1 MLVGYDQGVQEVI
14 EYVFGSTLVCESLE
28 VERVLMVEGDVFE
41 LSGIVEGGVLE
52 ASRKELG
59 AMRGGAAKSA
69 LEVSLHKLEVLEK
82 VGDELKHL
90 LEKVG
95 DEKKLLLE
103 EVCDEKKRLLEE
115 VCDEKKLLLEEVCDE
130 LKLLLEEA
138 YDEKLRRV

>member
-1 MLVGYDQGVQEVI
+1 MAGGKLNRIQHRTLPQAKVALMLVGYDQGVQEAI

-28 VERVLMVEGDVFE
+28 VERVLMVGGDVFE

-52 ASRKELG
+52 ASGKELG

-69 LEVSLHKLEVLEK
+69 LELALHKLEVLEK

-90 LEKVG
+90 LE
-95 DEKKLLLE
+95 
-103 EVCDEKKRLLEE
+103 
-115 VCDEKKLLLEEVCDE
+115 
-130 LKLLLEEA
+130 EA